1 MYSAHAPSC
10 RLFSIFTSKVML
22 VIAFGSF
29 CVHSNAQGCG
39 QRPGFD
45 FDWRCQSTGHE
56 CYDQVC
62 VDGGKD
68 SDYCSQGYGTCCDT
82 DINTANVTCDID
94 ECCEGAGDCSGGCAP
109 IRAGVPR
116 RTVLLQERLIGR
128 SVPRTSCDQ
137 PIKFQ
142 NATARVP
149 ALALVSDRF
158 ITPNGM
164 LLAPVDASG
173 GKSLAAS
180 SKAESMKNV
189 QTQFRGPIFNR
200 VTCDAQGNVYARQFQ
215 ARTKGRESVQ
225 EIARTGELV
234 RLFKVEDAG
243 LDLSVGD
250 FAIGPDNHVY
260 MLGWSMEHVHPGS
273 RAYVAQFTEDG
284 SLTSTTQLTSEEFF
298 PASLAVFKTGEF
310 LVTGRQGKTDNTPF
324 TAVFAATGKLIGKIY
339 EPEDDELRKR
349 AESGD
354 LHDGNVYGNTAVGL
368 GRAVAGSDGNVYL
381 MRRTSPALIY
391 VISPKGNVVRKFR
404 IDPASSAMLPDE
416 MQASKDRL
424 AISFEA
430 ADGSR
435 LIKVVDL
442 TGNGLA
448 EYPIDATAGSAA
460 LACYDPPV
468 LTFMKVDGD
477 DVHGNMFIQDLREK

>member
-10 RLFSIFTSKVML
+10 SLFSIFTSKVML
-22 VIAFGSF
+22 VVVLGPF
-29 CVHSNAQGCG
+29 CVHSSAQGCG
-39 QRPGFD
+39 QRPNFD
-45 FDWRCQSTGHE
+45 FEWRCESTGHE
-56 CYDQVC
+56 CYDQIC

-68 SDYCSQGYGTCCDT
+68 SDYCSQGYGTCCDM

-116 RTVLLQERLIGR
+116 RTVLLQERLTGPA
-128 SVPRTSCDQ
+128 PRTGCDQ

-142 NATARVP
+142 NAIAKAP

-158 ITPNGM
+158 IFPEGM
-164 LLAPVDASG
+164 LLAPVDVSG
-173 GKSLAAS
+173 GKSLLPS
-180 SKAESMKNV
+180 SKAESIKNV
-189 QTQFRGPIFNR
+189 QTQFRGPVFNR
-200 VTCDAQGNVYARQFQ
+200 VTCDARGNVYARQFQ
-215 ARTKGRESVQ
+215 ARSKGRESVQ
-225 EIARTGELV
+225 EITRNGEVV

-250 FAIGPDNHVY
+250 FAIGPDNNVY

-273 RAYVAQFTEDG
+273 RVYVARFREDG
-284 SLTSTTQLTSEEFF
+284 SLKSTTQLTSEEFF
-298 PASLAVFKTGEF
+298 PSSLAVFKTGEF
-310 LVTGRQGKTDNTPF
+310 LVTGRQGKADNTPF
-324 TAVFAATGKLIGKIY
+324 TGVFAASGKLIAKIY
-339 EPEDDELRKR
+339 EPEDDDLRKR
-349 AESGD
+349 AEAGD
-354 LHDGNVYGNTAVGL
+354 LHDGNLYGNTAVGL

-381 MRRTSPALIY
+381 MRRASLPLIY
-391 VISPKGNVVRKFR
+391 VISPKGNVVRKLW

-416 MQASKDRL
+416 LQASKGRL

-448 EYPIDATAGSAA
+448 EYPIDATVGTAA

-468 LTFMKVDGD
+468 LTFMRADAND
-477 DVHGNMFIQDLREK
+477 IHGNILIQDLREK